1 MMTRNSKAEP
11 FKRVALFATVAAL
24 AVTMSQTSMAAP
36 AATQTKAPVGV
47 TAKSGISGVTDFSS
61 QRRRYAR
68 RGGGNGGAAAAA
80 AIAGIVGTAIIAS
93 QADRGYGYGYGDRP
107 YESYAYSPGYDG
119 GGPGYYG
126 GGGYYGGRST
136 GYFNGNGGVP
146 LFKGR
151 PLASW

>member
-1 MMTRNSKAEP
+1 MMTRNSKTEP
-11 FKRVALFATVAAL
+11 LKRVALFATVAAL
-24 AVTMSQTSMAAP
+24 AVTVSQTSIAAP
-36 AATQTKAPVGV
+36 ATTKAPVGM
-47 TAKSGISGVTDFSS
+47 TATAGVSGVTDFSS

-93 QADRGYGYGYGDRP
+93 QANRGYRDGYEYGGGP
-107 YESYAYSPGYDG
+107 YESYAYGPGYGG
-119 GGPGYYG
+119 GGPSYYG

>member
-1 MMTRNSKAEP
+1 MLTRKPTTSLL
-11 FKRVALFATVAAL
+11 KRTALLGTVAAF
-24 AVTMSQTSMAAP
+24 AITMTGPLMAAP
-36 AATQTKAPVGV
+36 AATTKAPVGV
-47 TAKSGISGVTDFSS
+47 SAKTGTSEATDFSS

-68 RGGGNGGAAAAA
+68 GGGYGGAAAAA
-80 AIAGIVGTAIIAS
+80 AVAGIVGTAIIAS
-93 QADRGYGYGYGDRP
+93 QADRGYGYGYGNP
-107 YESYAYSPGYDG
+107 YDSYAYSPGYDT

-136 GYFNGNGGVP
+136 GYYNGNGGVP